1 MQKKGDNQNYLLRYL
16 SLSPVL
22 LFALLSFT
30 AVLLI
35 VFNYLYPDLLFHP
48 LP

>member
-1 MQKKGDNQNYLLRYL
+1 MQKKGDNPNYLLRYL

>member
-1 MQKKGDNQNYLLRYL
+1 MQDFLKYL
-16 SLSPVL
+16 SLAPVI
-22 LFALLSFT
+22 ATVWLSFT

-35 VFNYLYPDLLFHP
+35 VFNWFYPDLLFHP

>member
-1 MQKKGDNQNYLLRYL
+1 MAGLPRYL
-16 SLSPVL
+16 SLAPVL

-35 VFNYLYPDLLFHP
+35 GFNWLYPDLLFHP
-48 LP
+48 LS